1 MKMLI
6 PLNRVTPAAAAFT
19 FALIQAAAGAQ
30 TIPPPTSQPA
40 QPEERALEYVLIET
54 NKGEIVLELNR
65 EKAPKSVA
73 NFLRYVETDFY
84 EATIFHRVIKGFM
97 IQGGGLIR
105 SMAPKQPFESIE
117 SEAGNGLKNLRGT
130 VAMARTNDPDSA
142 TSQFFINTV
151 DNTGLDQNL
160 DEGNHGYTV
169 FGKVVAGMRTVDAIE
184 NLTTT
189 TIRGRENVPIEQV
202 AIIKV
207 THLSPEKAKE
217 KIAEIERGR

>member
-40 QPEERALEYVLIET
+40 QPEERPLEYVLIET
-54 NKGEIVLELNR
+54 SKGPIVLELNR
-65 EKAPKSVA
+65 EKAPRSVA

-84 EATIFHRVIKGFM
+84 EGTIFHRVMKGFM

-105 SMAPKQPFESIE
+105 SMVPKQPFESIE

-151 DNTGLDQNL
+151 DNTGLDQTL
-160 DEGNHGYTV
+160 EKDNHGYTV

-202 AIIKV
+202 AMIKV
-207 THLSPEKAKE
+207 TLLTHDKAKE
-217 KIAEIERGR
+217 KIVEIERGR